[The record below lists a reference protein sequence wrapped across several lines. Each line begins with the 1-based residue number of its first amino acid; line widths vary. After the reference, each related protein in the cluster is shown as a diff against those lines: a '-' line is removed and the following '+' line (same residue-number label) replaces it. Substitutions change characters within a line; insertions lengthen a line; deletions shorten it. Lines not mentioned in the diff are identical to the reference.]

1 MASIWE
7 IQIKVQLGKLKLSR
21 PLQEVIQQQQQQN
34 RLHLLPI
41 TLPHVLAVGSL
52 PMHHRDP
59 FDRMLIAQAQ
69 VENMTLISHD
79 PVMSQYPI
87 TVIWQ

>member
-1 MASIWE
+1 M
-7 IQIKVQLGKLKLSR
+7 QIKIQLGKLTFPT
-21 PLQEVIQQQQQQN
+21 PLNVVINRQQQIN
-34 RLHLLPI
+34 GLELLPI
-41 TLPHVLAVGSL
+41 SVNHILTLDNL

-69 VENMTLISHD
+69 VENMPLISHD
-79 PVMSQYPI
+79 PVIAQYPI